1 VLKYPIRNIVRNL
14 SASGPG
20 SVNGIV
26 GNLKAMGII
35 ARTAELH
42 NADGPRRIPVT
53 GGSTVSVIRIQ
64 PTGTVEIR
72 VLAT

>member
-14 SASGPG
+14 SASGPA
-20 SVNGIV
+20 SANGIV
-26 GNLKAMGII
+26 ENLRAMRII
-35 ARTAELH
+35 KRTVEQRSA
-42 NADGPRRIPVT
+42 AGPRRIPVT
-53 GGSTVSVIRIQ
+53 GGNIVSVIRIQ